1 MKTYHELHG
10 GMQPQNL
17 EDASVVLTY
26 DEVDI
31 LVIIS
36 NMFIEEDDND
46 DVEYGS
52 MSIRMLLKWK

>member
-1 MKTYHELHG
+1 
-10 GMQPQNL
+10 MQPQNL